1 MYWLLQ
7 VPFSFQ
13 ILEWTCSKS
22 FVACVASAKGEDQG
36 GKGDKK
42 IRGKKEEGGLG
53 TGDWGL
59 GRREG
64 KGALAATLLFS
75 SFTRSLAN
83 VKIPLAK
90 RCGDC
95 QARNISYRACCFA
108 KSEAK
113 LRWRRKICW
122 SGLSFQLL
130 VLLEQKR
137 NNHSFIIQLQV
148 VLVVCPLTSIIN
160 NRWVVQLATWQEN
173 LDKLQDI
180 EAGKFNIVYASK

>member
-1 MYWLLQ
+1 MDLQ
-7 VPFSFQ
+7 QKF
-13 ILEWTCSKS
+13 CSLRSKR
-22 FVACVASAKGEDQG
+22 KGRGPG
-36 GKGDKK
+36 GEGDKK

-75 SFTRSLAN
+75 SFIRSLAN

-95 QARNISYRACCFA
+95 QSRNISYRACCFA

-148 VLVVCPLTSIIN
+148 FSSFV
-160 NRWVVQLATWQEN
+160 R
-173 LDKLQDI
+173 
-180 EAGKFNIVYASK
+180 